1 MSANSK
7 SSNFA
12 IFRFAAI
19 VCLVCSL
26 VVSAAAVSLRSIQ
39 EKNALNE
46 MRINILVA
54 AGLAEKGEKLSLAEI
69 DKRYDANIV
78 PVVVDLKSGDID
90 NSIDAN
96 TYDMYAA
103 AQDAQRG
110 TALTEDPASIKRI
123 AHKGSAYL
131 VMDNN
136 EIKRVIIPIQGY
148 GLWSTMYGFTALELD
163 DGQPVV
169 SALTFYKHAETAGLG
184 SEITNP
190 VWQAKWQGKH
200 PYDAGGNPQ
209 LKVPK
214 RAASGSDHEVDSISG
229 ATLTSKGV
237 EYMMNFWLGE
247 QGYQAFIRQIQEGKI
262 SAADVQSARAS

>member
-1 MSANSK
+1 MSAKN
-7 SSNFA
+7 SNFT

-19 VCLVCSL
+19 VCLACSL

-46 MRINILVA
+46 KRINILVA
-54 AGLAEKGEKLSLAEI
+54 AGLANPGERLSTQEI
-69 DKRYDANIV
+69 NKRYEDVI
-78 PVVVDLKSGDID
+78 PVVVDLQTG
-90 NSIDAN
+90 SIDKGQDADA
-96 TYDMYAA
+96 YDMYAA
-103 AQDAQRG
+103 AQDGQQGR
-110 TALTEDPASIKRI
+110 ALTEDPASIKRI

-131 VMDNN
+131 LVENGT
-136 EIKRVIIPIQGY
+136 IRRVIIPIQGY
-148 GLWSTMYGFTALELD
+148 GLWSTMYGFTALDLND
-163 DGQPVV
+163 NQTVV

-190 VWQAKWQGKH
+190 AWQEKWHGKL
-200 PYDAGGNPQ
+200 PYDAGGKPQ

-214 RAASGSDHEVDSISG
+214 RAAPGSDHEIDSISG

-247 QGYQAFIRQIQEGKI
+247 QGYRAFIRQIQEGKI
-262 SAADVQSARAS
+262 SAADVASASAS